1 VKVPALLVGF
11 GLWVLGATACAH
23 PVAQG
28 SMRVGIAPDRIVVDA
43 RISVEEVFV
52 ESSLSKSQR
61 AATTL
66 DQLWPAH
73 GEYLLHHLFVSADGA
88 LLAGR
93 ITEVTPPA
101 VPTADQFVI
110 YEIQYDLSA
119 YARPPMRLALRE
131 NLLNEF
137 TFAPGNVWEATFVT
151 RIEQEGRPAQEAL
164 LLAARQ
170 PIAFACDWTGGA
182 TDSPRGGIDRKRLA
196 GDYLKY
202 GVVHILT
209 GWDHLLFMAG
219 LVLAAVTFGDLVK
232 VVSAFT
238 LAHTITLTLS
248 VLDIFRLSPRIVDPM
263 VAASIVFVAVQN
275 IFWPARTRGWSRLA
289 VAFGFG
295 LFHGL
300 GFAGGLLEAMQGLP
314 MVAVVI
320 AIAAFSLGVEIG
332 HQGVVLPVFFGL
344 RLARSMCAS
353 AAARE
358 RVTHFAMRY
367 GSAFISLAGVFYLIV
382 ALRE

>member
-1 VKVPALLVGF
+1 MRSTAFFVGLGLWLVG
-11 GLWVLGATACAH
+11 VAASAH

-52 ESSLSKSQR
+52 ESSLSKNQR
-61 AATTL
+61 TATTL

-73 GEYLLHHLFVSADGA
+73 GEYLLHHLFVIADGA
-88 LLAGR
+88 PLAGR

-110 YEIQYDLSA
+110 YEIQYELSA
-119 YARPPMRLALRE
+119 YARPPMRLTFRE

-170 PIAFACDWTGGA
+170 PIQFACDWTSGA
-182 TDSPRGGIDRKRLA
+182 ADSPRGGIDRKRLA
-196 GDYLKY
+196 QDYLKY

-248 VLDIFRLSPRIVDPM
+248 VLDIFRLSPRIVDPV

-314 MVAVVI
+314 MVAVAI
-320 AIAAFSLGVEIG
+320 AITAFSLGVEIG
-332 HQGVVLPVFFGL
+332 HQAVVLPVFFGL
-344 RLARSMCAS
+344 RLARSMCS
-353 AAARE
+353 TEAARE
-358 RVTHFAMRY
+358 RVTHFSMRY
-367 GSAFISLAGVFYLIV
+367 GSAFISLAGMFYLMV

>member
-1 VKVPALLVGF
+1 V
-11 GLWVLGATACAH
+11 
-23 PVAQG
+23 
-28 SMRVGIAPDRIVVDA
+28 I
-43 RISVEEVFV
+43 
-52 ESSLSKSQR
+52 
-61 AATTL
+61 
-66 DQLWPAH
+66 
-73 GEYLLHHLFVSADGA
+73 ADGA
-88 LLAGR
+88 PLAGR

-110 YEIQYDLSA
+110 YEIQYELSA
-119 YARPPMRLALRE
+119 YARPPMRLTFRE

-170 PIAFACDWTGGA
+170 PIQFACDWTSGA
-182 TDSPRGGIDRKRLA
+182 ADSPRGGIDRKRLA
-196 GDYLKY
+196 QDYLKY

-248 VLDIFRLSPRIVDPM
+248 VLDIFRLSPRIVDPV

-314 MVAVVI
+314 MVAVAI
-320 AIAAFSLGVEIG
+320 AITAFSLGVEIG
-332 HQGVVLPVFFGL
+332 HQAVVLPVFFGL
-344 RLARSMCAS
+344 RLARSMCS
-353 AAARE
+353 TEAARE
-358 RVTHFAMRY
+358 RVTHFSMRY
-367 GSAFISLAGVFYLIV
+367 GSAFISLAGMFYLMV

>member
-1 VKVPALLVGF
+1 
-11 GLWVLGATACAH
+11 
-23 PVAQG
+23 
-28 SMRVGIAPDRIVVDA
+28 MRVGIAPDRIVVEA
-43 RISVEEVFV
+43 RVSVEEVFV
-52 ESSLSKSQR
+52 ESSLGKYR
-61 AATTL
+61 RTATTL

-73 GEYLLHHLFVSADGA
+73 GEYLLHHFSVVADGA
-88 LLAGR
+88 PLAGR

-101 VPTADQFVI
+101 VPTADQFVL
-110 YEIQYDLSA
+110 YEIQYPLSA
-119 YARPPMRLALRE
+119 YARPPMRLTFSE

-137 TFAPGNVWEATFVT
+137 NFAPGNVWEATFVT

-164 LLAARQ
+164 LLARRQ
-170 PIAFACDWTGGA
+170 PIEFACDWTGGA
-182 TDSPRGGIDRKRLA
+182 ADSSRGGIDRKRLIR
-196 GDYLKY
+196 DYVRY
-202 GVVHILT
+202 GIMHILT

-248 VLDIFRLSPRIVDPM
+248 VLDIFRLSPRIVDPV

-275 IFWPARTRGWSRLA
+275 MFWPERTRGWSRLA

-300 GFAGGLLEAMQGLP
+300 GFAGGLLDAMQGLP
-314 MVAVVI
+314 AVAVAI
-320 AIAAFSLGVEIG
+320 AVAAFSLGVEIG
-332 HQGVVLPVFFGL
+332 HQAVVLPVFFGL
-344 RLARSMCAS
+344 RLARSACAGQ
-353 AAARE
+353 AARD
-358 RVTHFAMRY
+358 RVTHLSMRY
-367 GSAFISLAGVFYLIV
+367 GSALISLAGLFYLTV